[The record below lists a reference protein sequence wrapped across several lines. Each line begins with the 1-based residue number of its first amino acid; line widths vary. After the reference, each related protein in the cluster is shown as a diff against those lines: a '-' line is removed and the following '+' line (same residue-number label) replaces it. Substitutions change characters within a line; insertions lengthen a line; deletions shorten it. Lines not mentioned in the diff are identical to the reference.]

1 MSDASQ
7 LREIARELKL
17 LLESSPSDK
26 APLPI
31 WYAESQRFVSRL
43 NHEFG
48 EIDLPEEVWHFLHDA
63 DLRVKKPQLRAEQSE
78 MIAEIIAD
86 LERGVVPESR
96 IASVPVSP
104 RALLLVAFAV
114 LCAIA
119 LWIAL

>member
-7 LREIARELKL
+7 LREIARELRL
-17 LLESSPSDK
+17 LQESSPSEK
-26 APLPI
+26 ALLPS

-63 DLRVKKPQLRAEQSE
+63 DLRVKKPLIRAEQNE
-78 MIAEIIAD
+78 MISGIIAD
-86 LERGVVPESR
+86 LERGIVPESR
-96 IASVPVSP
+96 VASVPVSP
-104 RALLLVAFAV
+104 RTLLLVAAGV